1 MIPLWLALIA
11 LALAIIF
18 FRRKQGPL
26 PPGPPR
32 KPLIGNLLDVPFENP
47 WAAFASWSRKYGDV
61 VYLEVLGNSIVV
73 LNSLETITEFFE
85 KRARNYSHRPV
96 FIMIGEL
103 MGLDKAIGLNNRDKF
118 WRQERKLASNILSP
132 LAIKQY
138 IPTQE
143 RLATVLLSELEKH
156 PTEFADLL
164 NLATARL
171 ILEITY
177 GISIDNMDH
186 PVIKQAGATFE
197 LVRKSLQPGA
207 HVVDFLPWLRYIPA
221 WVPFSCHRA
230 AARGRSLIEATV
242 FGPFEYVKAQMEAGT
257 AKPSLVRNL
266 LSNPIDVE
274 GLDFEDVIAWT
285 AGTMYGSGAE
295 TTAATLASLVIAMA
309 LYPGVQIKAQEEL
322 DRVLKGSRLPTMADR
337 ASLPYV
343 NAVIQETL
351 RWHVVLPLALPRRA
365 DADDIYK
372 GYLIPKNSI
381 ILPNVR
387 CVAGEGDYLAG
398 FSPERYINENAD
410 SRPDP
415 LSYAF
420 GYGRRACPG
429 QDLAQN
435 SLFIFVASI
444 LAAFRITKPV
454 DSRTPT
460 FSAGLISHPDPFKCS
475 IVVRTPETTKLIAN
489 QLMAFSTD

>member
-186 PVIKQAGATFE
+186 PVIKQAGQHFE

-207 HVVDFLPWLRYIPA
+207 HVVTSCHVRYIPA
-221 WVPFSCHRA
+221 WVPFLAIALLLPQS
-230 AARGRSLIEATV
+230 
-242 FGPFEYVKAQMEAGT
+242 FGPFEYVKAQNGSYVLNAME
-257 AKPSLVRNL
+257 S
-266 LSNPIDVE
+266 LSNPID
-274 GLDFEDVIAWT
+274 DVIAWT
-285 AGTMYGSGAE
+285 AGTMY
-295 TTAATLASLVIAMA
+295 TAATLASLVIAMA

-372 GYLIPKNSI
+372 VMISYPKNSI

-387 CVAGEGDYLAG
+387 CVAGEGDYLA
-398 FSPERYINENAD
+398 D

-420 GYGRRACPG
+420 GYGR
-429 QDLAQN
+429 
-435 SLFIFVASI
+435 
-444 LAAFRITKPV
+444 RITKPV

-489 QLMAFSTD
+489 QLMAFFDGLEFYQ